1 MTLAQLANSH
11 CGRMAHQAPVGRTH
25 ALGNQ
30 LAKDQTFLTMN
41 PHCSNHQAGDAK
53 NQLCRLL
60 IKTRGFASNLGLCD
74 IQYVVQRADCCST
87 RA

>member
-1 MTLAQLANSH
+1 MTLAQLAYSH

-41 PHCSNHQAGDAK
+41 PHCSKKPIVQAFNKDK
-53 NQLCRLL
+53 RVC
-60 IKTRGFASNLGLCD
+60 
-74 IQYVVQRADCCST
+74 V
-87 RA
+87 